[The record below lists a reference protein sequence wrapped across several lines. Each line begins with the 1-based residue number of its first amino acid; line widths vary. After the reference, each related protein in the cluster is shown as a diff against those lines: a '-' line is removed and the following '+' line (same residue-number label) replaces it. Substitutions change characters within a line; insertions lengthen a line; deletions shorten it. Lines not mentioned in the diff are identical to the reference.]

1 MPWDSVSDQGLIV
14 PNTSTAWN
22 KNIQYKLGMTWRSLP
37 QGNYFCFAHPLFRL
51 TNMSFPI
58 LKESFIPK
66 MIFFFFYKVG
76 GKEKKKKK
84 RCEKK

>member
-1 MPWDSVSDQGLIV
+1 
-14 PNTSTAWN
+14 
-22 KNIQYKLGMTWRSLP
+22 
-37 QGNYFCFAHPLFRL
+37 
-51 TNMSFPI
+51 MSFPI